1 MVVAGNF
8 IQIKMRVA
16 AGVINVPVLFHKAV
30 GCSGVR
36 LIAIC
41 MRSTSDIRIADLLVL
56 RYDQMLWVDPC

>member
-8 IQIKMRVA
+8 IQIKMRGA
-16 AGVINVPVLFHKAV
+16 AGVINVPVVFHKAV

-41 MRSTSDIRIADLLVL
+41 MGSTSEIRTRSPAGFEI
-56 RYDQMLWVDPC
+56 